1 MPHVPFVLSKDEL
14 RAVGGARK
22 RGNGIL
28 RMLADETE
36 RTVGRE
42 RLVTHAKA
50 LHLFALTEANR
61 WDELSNKEKI
71 LGIIAVRMLISP
83 IHVRV

>member
-1 MPHVPFVLSKDEL
+1 MPHVPCVFSKDEL
-14 RAVGGARK
+14 RAVAGVQK

-28 RMLADETE
+28 RVLTDETE

-61 WDELSNKEKI
+61 WEELSNREKV
-71 LGIIAVRMLISP
+71 LGIIAVRLLISP
-83 IHVRV
+83 MHVRM